1 MPNPNPKTDHLSK
14 FSAPDTKGGLVHI
27 GAKVEP
33 EMKEWLKSLDG
44 STGYH
49 IRQALRMYR
58 EYLEKQDTNEIGN
71 D

>member
-14 FSAPDTKGGLVHI
+14 FEAPDSNGGLVAM
-27 GAKVEP
+27 GVRLEP

-58 EYLEKQDTNEIGN
+58 EYLENQDKNEIV
-71 D
+71 DK